1 MEVSRCGETRE
12 SLGDDDRVV
21 APSPAIRLAE
31 RDQFRRGDGT
41 GFGGGEQSRPR
52 LEQVVRRL
60 DAPGTEVAL
69 ALPIQFPGIGETDAN
84 AGDFDLPRDDQRFF
98 GTERAPPLRRDNR
111 RQRRPATQTGATCG
125 RDLVKSPCAVPA
137 IQMPCE

>member
-21 APSPAIRLAE
+21 APSPAISLAE

-98 GTERAPPLRRDNR
+98 GTERAHLRFAETTVVSGAPRPKQVR
-111 RQRRPATQTGATCG
+111 RAAGTW
-125 RDLVKSPCAVPA
+125 
-137 IQMPCE
+137 

>member
-21 APSPAIRLAE
+21 APSPAISLAE

-41 GFGGGEQSRPR
+41 GFGGGEYRRPR

-98 GTERAPPLRRDNR
+98 DTERAHHRFAETTVVSGAPRPKQVRR
-111 RQRRPATQTGATCG
+111 AAGTW
-125 RDLVKSPCAVPA
+125 
-137 IQMPCE
+137 